1 MQTYTEKPRYRTTLP
16 GGTVLR
22 SQIFAAGIEVDF
34 IGWPKPSLGLEPV
47 NASAIA
53 TATYLQARG
62 AGPGLP
68 ETPFDPEAN
77 AIVLPA
83 FIVPRWKVLRR
94 GYFLKVVSNPDRPF
108 ESADELISA
117 GQRLYSVGWPM
128 WASDE
133 AVPDNDEARRVL
145 EFFTLHRDE
154 PRPPVAWN
162 VPMACIMSM
171 QQWEK
176 INRPGAS
183 WKSYARS
190 STERLGSHRKPPVD
204 TRRQYDPFAAA

>member
-22 SQIFAAGIEVDF
+22 SQIFAAGLEVEF
-34 IGWPKPSLGLEPV
+34 IGWPKPSLALVPV
-47 NASAIA
+47 NESA
-53 TATYLQARG
+53 TAVAKYLQAR
-62 AGPGLP
+62 AGGFGLP
-68 ETPFDPEAN
+68 ETPWDSDSN

-83 FIVPRWKVLRR
+83 YAVPIWKVLRR
-94 GYFLKVVSNPDRPF
+94 GYFTKVVTNPDRPF
-108 ESADELISA
+108 ASADELIPA
-117 GQRLYSVGWPM
+117 GQRLYSVGWPN
-128 WASDE
+128 WTPDE
-133 AVPDNDEARRVL
+133 AVPDNDEARSVL
-145 EFFTLHRDE
+145 EFFNLHRDE

-162 VPMACIMSM
+162 VPMGSIMTLE
-171 QQWEK
+171 QWEK